1 MRFPRKLPGMALT
14 ADKFF
19 TATITG
25 RREFSHDLWAITVN
39 PGGPFTF
46 TAGQYATLGADGASG
61 HVERA
66 YSIVSSPNEPELEF
80 FVELVPEGALTP
92 LLYRLNVGDTLSL
105 RKAPKGR
112 FLIEIGSSVAEHL
125 FLCTVT
131 GVAPFLSL
139 IRTLARDWREGRF
152 TGDRRLYLIQGA
164 SLSSE
169 LGYRE
174 EIERFA
180 SELPWLTYVPTVSRP
195 WDDPDWKGETGR
207 VDDVI
212 RKYADQWCP
221 DPARAMAHLCGHP
234 SMIEHGKAILARCG
248 WTKDHLKEESY
259 FVLPR

>member
-19 TATITG
+19 TATITS

-46 TAGQYATLGADGASG
+46 TAGQYATLGADGVSG

-92 LLYRLNVGDTLSL
+92 LLYRLNVGDRLSL

-112 FLIEIGSSVAEHL
+112 FLIEIGSSVADHL

-152 TGDRRLYLIQGA
+152 GRIPG
-164 SLSSE
+164 E
-169 LGYRE
+169 VE
-174 EIERFA
+174 FIP
-180 SELPWLTYVPTVSRP
+180 LP
-195 WDDPDWKGETGR
+195 GG
-207 VDDVI
+207 
-212 RKYADQWCP
+212 
-221 DPARAMAHLCGHP
+221 
-234 SMIEHGKAILARCG
+234 
-248 WTKDHLKEESY
+248 
-259 FVLPR
+259 